1 MRMTMMTQASCEA
14 DVLSCYYLDALNKT
28 EAVLLVN
35 IFKINTVAVIT
46 NIVRCLTMILSQC
59 MKPPGLQSC
68 VQPSSCPRTFHTGSK
83 NFNLIVEVFSSYWRH
98 LLFDINPCCQIE
110 DISLAAF

>member
-1 MRMTMMTQASCEA
+1 MTMTMMTQASCEA

-46 NIVRCLTMILSQC
+46 NIVRCLTMILSRC

-68 VQPSSCPRTFHTGSK
+68 VQPSSCPRTFHTGPK
-83 NFNLIVEVFSSYWRH
+83 NFNLIVEVFSSYW
-98 LLFDINPCCQIE
+98 
-110 DISLAAF
+110 

>member
-1 MRMTMMTQASCEA
+1 MTMTMITQASCEA

-46 NIVRCLTMILSQC
+46 NIARCLTMILSQC
-59 MKPPGLQSC
+59 TKPPGLQSC
-68 VQPSSCPRTFHTGSK
+68 VQPSLFLRTFHTGKIAS
-83 NFNLIVEVFSSYWRH
+83 
-98 LLFDINPCCQIE
+98 
-110 DISLAAF
+110 ISLLNFF